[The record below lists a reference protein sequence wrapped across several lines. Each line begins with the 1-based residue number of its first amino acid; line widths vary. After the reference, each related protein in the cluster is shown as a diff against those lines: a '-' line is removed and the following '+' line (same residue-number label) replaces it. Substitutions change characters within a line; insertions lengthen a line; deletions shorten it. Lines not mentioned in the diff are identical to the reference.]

1 MKNGCLPGQSVTLN
15 NTARGKY
22 FKHIAFQYAGT
33 TNKSTSSSGFTYVAT
48 SDGLLYFVNTATR
61 CVDKVIQIH
70 DGEIAEMKLAR
81 SGAFLA
87 SVSCDGVIRLWT
99 PDFGAL
105 KSEVKTSTQVAS
117 ADISYDGN
125 QIAVMSAS
133 HGTLSVLD
141 LETSC
146 YDVVMRSHMGHVT
159 DVASNR
165 ITGKVVTIS
174 GDDFSVKVWN
184 SETMEQLN
192 EFISE
197 NDKPCRVV
205 CQNSEPLGEG
215 ILNEHKDTL
224 VAVGF
229 ESGFLRII
237 DLDLMSVVHET
248 LLYESPIMDIDFSQD
263 NRFMAVFHK
272 SGQIVIINKERM
284 PTFQPVKNIDYELS
298 FSVEKMSLAF
308 SPDSQLLA
316 NISTN
321 ANTITVWETRNFSLR
336 YHLDVTG
343 DVIRKI

>member
-1 MKNGCLPGQSVTLN
+1 MAS
-15 NTARGKY
+15 
-22 FKHIAFQYAGT
+22 
-33 TNKSTSSSGFTYVAT
+33 
-48 SDGLLYFVNTATR
+48 SDGLLYFVNTTTR
-61 CVDKVIQIH
+61 QVDKVIQIH

-81 SGAFLA
+81 NGSFLA
-87 SVSCDGVIRLWT
+87 SVSRDGVIRLWS
-99 PDFGAL
+99 PDLGSL
-105 KSEVKTSTQVAS
+105 KSEVKTGTQVSA
-117 ADISYDGN
+117 ADISFDGN
-125 QIAVMSAS
+125 QIAVMSLS

-165 ITGKVVTIS
+165 ITNKVVTIS
-174 GDDFSVKVWN
+174 SDDYSVKVWN

-197 NDKPCRVV
+197 NDKPVRVV

-215 ILNEHKDTL
+215 IVNEYKDSL
-224 VAVGF
+224 LAVGF

-237 DLDLMSVVHET
+237 DLDEMSVVHET
-248 LLYESPIMDIDFSQD
+248 LLYESPVMDIDFSLD

-272 SGQIVIINKERM
+272 TGQIVIINKEK
-284 PTFQPVKNIDYELS
+284 PPIFQPVKNIDYELPNQNYC
-298 FSVEKMSLAF
+298 SLAF
-308 SPDSQLLA
+308 SPDSSLLA

-343 DVIRKI
+343 DVIRKIQFAPSGRDLVLLTTASKLRVYRLG